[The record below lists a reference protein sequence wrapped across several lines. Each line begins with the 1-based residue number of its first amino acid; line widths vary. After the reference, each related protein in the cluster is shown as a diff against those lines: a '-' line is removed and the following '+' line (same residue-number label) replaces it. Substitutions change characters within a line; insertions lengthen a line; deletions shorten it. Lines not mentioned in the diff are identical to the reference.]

1 MGRFYIKIILPS
13 IISILL
19 FILTIF
25 LIIIPQ
31 YQQSIMNGK
40 REMIK
45 ELTNSAWSILSKYE
59 SDEKNG
65 LITREEAQIIA
76 ASRIEFL
83 RYGEESKDYFWITD
97 LRPYMIMHPYRT
109 DLNGK
114 DLSDFSDPHGKK
126 LFMECVETVKES
138 EHGYVDYMWQWK
150 DDSLHIVPKLSYVKI
165 FEPWGWVIGTG
176 IYIEDVKKEISALTN
191 KLIFISVGISFLIA
205 FLLLFISLQSLKIEK
220 QRIEAVK
227 EVHDSKEKYRTLV
240 EASTEGIIMLIEGKI
255 SFLNNII
262 GKISGFEANE
272 LINLP
277 LIDLLSEH
285 NNKAIIDTFSNK
297 IVKEGQYEI
306 KLKKKNGTIIKVLA
320 TSSTA
325 MLYGKAVNIIIVK
338 DISIDAASN
347 ESKIDYQKLI
357 SALNIGFF
365 RARIDHKGKF
375 VYANA
380 TAVKI
385 LGFESFNELSGTPI
399 FKMLVSADDKSDLRK
414 DLLEKGFIKNK
425 ILKIRRKNNESAV
438 VSVTLVIPEKESPEN
453 LICDGTI
460 EDITTLESEKN
471 ETNDLITNLKSSN
484 FLIERSVNDFL
495 KPVNIIDPESTIDE
509 AVKKLS
515 KLKTDCLLLGKNDK
529 EIIGIITRND
539 IQKRVLSLDLNLDN
553 PAYLIM
559 SSPVIKFI
567 ENTSLIDAV
576 NICEEKIINHPV
588 IINEK
593 GEIAGVLR
601 ISDLFKVLKDSLS
614 FMTEEIVNAETD
626 IELKHCYSK
635 LQLLIKPLIKSDISV
650 KHITGITSSFS
661 DALTRRVIDLAIKE
675 LGKPP
680 VDFSFICL
688 GSEGRK
694 EETLF
699 TDQDNA
705 IIFEDVP
712 KESEVFV
719 KEYFN
724 RLGEKVCNSLDFIG
738 YSFCLGNI
746 MAKNHKWCQPISVWE
761 KYFADWIITPE
772 AQNLLDATIF
782 FDFRNVYGKNEF
794 TERLR
799 NTISKLI
806 KEHSLFLYYLAYNT
820 YYTKHLQIASGSII
834 PDKNTEFIDLK
845 NAVNPIIMFARTY
858 SLQNNI
864 LCSNTIERL
873 NALGSMHIINPKT
886 ADEMIYTYNYLMKLR
901 FKNQM
906 ELSDR
911 SLPLSNILN
920 TKQLLDIETAI
931 LKKVLALIPAYQN
944 KIAVDF
950 RIST

>member
-1 MGRFYIKIILPS
+1 
-13 IISILL
+13 
-19 FILTIF
+19 
-25 LIIIPQ
+25 
-31 YQQSIMNGK
+31 
-40 REMIK
+40 MIK

-59 SDEKNG
+59 SDERNG
-65 LITREEAQIIA
+65 IITRDEAQKTA
-76 ASRIEFL
+76 VSRIEFL

-97 LRPYMIMHPYRT
+97 LNPFMIMHPYRS

-114 DLSDFSDPHGKK
+114 DLSDFSDPQGKK
-126 LFMECVETVKES
+126 LFVEFVETVKES

-165 FEPWGWVIGTG
+165 FKPWGWVIGTG

-191 KLIFISVGISFLIA
+191 KLILISVGISILIA
-205 FLLLFISLQSLKIEK
+205 FLLFSISLQSIKIER

-227 EVHDSKEKYRTLV
+227 ELHDSKEKYRTLV
-240 EASTEGIIMLIEGKI
+240 EAATEGIIMLIDGKI

-262 GKISGFEANE
+262 GKMSGYDTNE

-277 LIDLLSEH
+277 LIDLISEH
-285 NNKAIIDTFSNK
+285 NNKAIIDTFSKN

-306 KLKKKNGTIIKVLA
+306 NLKKKNGSFIEVLA

-325 MLYGKAVNIIIVK
+325 MLYSKAVNIIIVK
-338 DISIDAASN
+338 DINIEAASN
-347 ESKIDYQKLI
+347 ASKIDYQKLI
-357 SALNIGFF
+357 NTLNIGFF
-365 RARIDHKGKF
+365 RARIDNKGRF
-375 VYANA
+375 VFANE
-380 TAVKI
+380 TAVRI
-385 LGFESFNELSGTPI
+385 LGFDNFNEISDTHI
-399 FKMLVSADDKSDLRK
+399 FEMLVNTDDKSSLRK

-425 ILKIRRKNNESAV
+425 ILKIRRKNNEAAV
-438 VSVTLVIPEKESPEN
+438 VSVTLVIFDKENPEK

-460 EDITTLESEKN
+460 EDITLLESKKN

-495 KPVNIIDPESTIDE
+495 KPVTAIDQESTISDV
-509 AVKKLS
+509 VKALS
-515 KLKTDCLLLGKNDK
+515 KLNTDCVMLAKNEK
-529 EIIGIITRND
+529 EFIGIITNSD
-539 IQKRVLSLDLNLDN
+539 IQKRVLSLDLHPDN

-559 SSPVIKFI
+559 SSPVIYLK
-567 ENTSLIDAV
+567 ENTSLLDAV
-576 NICEEKIINHPV
+576 NICEEKNINHPV
-588 IINEK
+588 IKNEQ
-593 GEIAGVLR
+593 GEIAGILR
-601 ISDLFKVLKDSLS
+601 INDLFKVLKDSLS
-614 FMTEEIVNAETD
+614 FLTGETVNADSD
-626 IELKHCYSK
+626 IELKHCHNK

-661 DALTRRVIDLAIKE
+661 DALTRRVIELAIKE

-680 VDFSFICL
+680 VDFSFICM

-705 IIFEDVP
+705 IIYEDVP
-712 KESEVFV
+712 KEREVYV

-738 YSFCLGNI
+738 YSFCRGNI
-746 MAKNHKWCQPISVWE
+746 MAKNHQWCQPVSVWE
-761 KYFADWIITPE
+761 HYFANWIITPE
-772 AQNLLDATIF
+772 PQNLLDATIF
-782 FDFRNVYGKNEF
+782 FDFRNIYGKNNF
-794 TERLR
+794 TERIR

-806 KEHSLFLYYLAYNT
+806 KEHSLFLYHLAYNT

-834 PDKNTEFIDLK
+834 PDKNTEPIDLK

-864 LCSNTIERL
+864 WCSNTIERI
-873 NALGSMHIINPKT
+873 NALRSMHIINPVT

-906 ELSDR
+906 ELSDK
-911 SLPLSNILN
+911 SQPLSNILQ
-920 TKQLLDIETAI
+920 TKQLLNIEAAI
-931 LKKVLALIPAYQN
+931 LKKVLALIPTYQN

-950 RIST
+950 RISE